1 MGSGSSRVSRKYEA
15 AADSDNEKGK
25 RWGLS
30 LRRET
35 SNNQVP
41 AGSGSASHRD
51 AMAEAHAQK
60 QVKVLLLGAGETGK
74 STILKQLALQYG
86 KREHIDLTLFKSWLI
101 RNATISIQQ
110 LLSAAEHFEIQCDEE
125 LSTLVSALEP
135 DAAKMSTEEATA
147 VYELWSSEPI
157 QRALDANRKQP
168 TQWVLD
174 QTPYYLNN
182 LQTFVADDF
191 VPTDEDV
198 LKARTLTMG
207 IKTVEFSDKVDPAY
221 LMSYM
226 PLEQATSLITQQEDR
241 VFAELKWMLI
251 DVGGQRN
258 ERRKW
263 LHCLDDVLCL
273 MWTVGL
279 VEYQQVLYEEPDRVR
294 ILESLDLFSKWAN
307 NKQFQ
312 HMPIMLIF
320 TKLDLFEA
328 TYDEERFREVF
339 PRFTGP
345 KNTGQNAA
353 VRFLVKEF
361 KSRLELRPQSSQV
374 LTYTLDTTDPND
386 FEDMLHALRALV
398 ARHNADFIKKA
409 VSTAARTAAK
419 R

>member
-1 MGSGSSRVSRKYEA
+1 
-15 AADSDNEKGK
+15 
-25 RWGLS
+25 
-30 LRRET
+30 
-35 SNNQVP
+35 
-41 AGSGSASHRD
+41 
-51 AMAEAHAQK
+51 
-60 QVKVLLLGAGETGK
+60 
-74 STILKQLALQYG
+74 
-86 KREHIDLTLFKSWLI
+86 
-101 RNATISIQQ
+101 
-110 LLSAAEHFEIQCDEE
+110 
-125 LSTLVSALEP
+125 LVSALEP

-361 KSRLELRPQSSQV
+361 KSRLEFRPQSSQV